1 MKNVVKMVKGFC
13 FSILVFIIFLV
24 FAEDKTFAVQPA
36 SQPTCQAKPAYIKNL
51 EVYNYAYSYASHTD
65 PVCDC
70 Y

>member
-13 FSILVFIIFLV
+13 FSILVF
-24 FAEDKTFAVQPA
+24 AEDETFAGQPA